1 MMKVSFHRKQGCKE
15 NKIPE
20 KVWHLKEKK
29 FAVLNTY
36 TGKYISY
43 SVSNKFF
50 SEEIIIFC
58 TSKAASEYIDNY
70 NLNRKIFKTV
80 EL

>member
-1 MMKVSFHRKQGCKE
+1 MMKVSFHRKQDCKE

-29 FAVLNTY
+29 FAVLDTY

-43 SVSNKFF
+43 SVENKLFN
-50 SEEIIIFC
+50 EEIIIFH
-58 TSKAASEYIDNY
+58 TYRAASEYIDNY
-70 NLNRKIFKTV
+70 NLNRKTFKTV